1 MIIVVANH
9 KGGVGK
15 TAIAAHL
22 VFRAAELG
30 LRVLGIDL
38 DAQANLTGTFVSRDA
53 TLGRQAADAIFAD
66 TDGPLVPMETDFAGI
81 SILPASDSLN
91 GVDGGGLHKV
101 FEARERLR
109 TLAESFDLVVVD
121 NPPALGL
128 RLESS
133 LAAGDALVVPLIPEH
148 YSVQGVASLLRRVA
162 SIRANINPALQQPQ
176 FVWNLVSPLAGQ
188 HKEVMAAVGS
198 QFPAL
203 HEPIHRAIA
212 VADALADRRPVWRNT
227 TNSGAGAAW
236 KKLVDNI
243 LGQSGVRV

>member
-22 VFRAAELG
+22 IFRAAELG
-30 LRVLGIDL
+30 LRVLGVDL
-38 DAQANLTGTFVSRDA
+38 DAQANLTGTFVPRDQ

-66 TDGPLVPMETDFAGI
+66 ADAALTPMETEFAGI
-81 SILPASDSLN
+81 SILPASDALN
-91 GVDGGGLHKV
+91 AVDGGGLHKV

-109 TLAESFDLVVVD
+109 ALAVSFDVVVID

-133 LAAGDALVVPLIPEH
+133 LAAGDALVVPMIPEH

-162 SIRANINPALQQPQ
+162 SIRANINATLQQPQ

-188 HKEVMAAVGS
+188 HKDVMAAVGA
-198 QFPAL
+198 QFQAR

-227 TNSGAGAAW
+227 TNSGAGSAW
-236 KKLVDNI
+236 KKLTDGI
-243 LGQSGVRV
+243 LAEAGVTA